1 MVATLPRGS
10 RPVVDPDLGS
20 KKDWKKKWT
29 KGDKGGKA
37 GGGKGKKGKGKGK
50 DGKNGK
56 RDPVKDWSSKD
67 LNNDEKKQ
75 IENQRWKAWMKQA
88 GK

>member
-1 MVATLPRGS
+1 MVATRPGGS
-10 RPVVDPDLGS
+10 RPVVGPDLGS
-20 KKDWKKKWT
+20 KKDWKKKWA
-29 KGDKGGKA
+29 KADKGGKA
-37 GGGKGKKGKGKGK
+37 GGGTGKKGKGKGK
-50 DGKNGK
+50 DKNGK
-56 RDPVKDWSSKD
+56 RDPVKDWSAKD